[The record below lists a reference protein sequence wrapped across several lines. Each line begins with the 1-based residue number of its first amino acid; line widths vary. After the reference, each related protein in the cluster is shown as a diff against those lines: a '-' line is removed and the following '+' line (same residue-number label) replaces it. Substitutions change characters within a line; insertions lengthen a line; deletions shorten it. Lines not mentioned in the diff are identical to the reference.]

1 MNEATKIPLTATDK
15 RPASILTDVVV
26 RFAGDSGDGMQ
37 LTGAEFTEAT
47 ATAGNDFA
55 TMPDFPAEIRAP
67 AGSIAGVSAFQIDF
81 GSDEITTAGDGVDVL
96 VAMNPAALKAD
107 LGTLYEGGLLIVD
120 SGTFNDRFL
129 RRAGF
134 QTNPLDDGSLDAYRV
149 IAVDVS
155 KHIQALLKPFGF
167 THRSALRSRNMWV
180 LGLVAWLFE
189 RDLEPMQEALAEK
202 FAGKDDILKAN
213 LTALKAGRS
222 YAETVELPE
231 GVQTWKV
238 PAAKLAPGLYRRA
251 TGTDAMAWGL
261 LMAGRLANLSI
272 VFASYPITPASN
284 LLHTLAARKEFD
296 VVTFQ
301 AEDELAA
308 VCSAVGA
315 SFAGSLG
322 VTSSSGP
329 GISLKQEGI
338 SLAISAELPLV
349 IIDHQR
355 AGPSTGLPTKTEQ
368 SDLEMALFGRHGD
381 AHIPVLAPAFPGD
394 CFDVA
399 IEAVRLA
406 VRYMTP
412 VMILSDGYL
421 ANAATPWRIPDLS
434 SYAAIEAPFAR
445 VGSKSYQPFARNSQT
460 LARSWAVPGT
470 PGLEHRLGGLEK
482 EDITGRVSYEP
493 DNHQR
498 MTDLRTAKIDRIV
511 RDLPEQEVAQGED
524 HGRLA
529 VVGWGSTYGAIH
541 QAVRRARAEGL
552 DVSHIHVRHL
562 WPLPGNLGELLG
574 RFDRVLVPELNK
586 GQFLRLLRGE
596 FVLDARGF
604 QKVSGQPFRIDELE
618 HAIREG
624 LR

>member
-1 MNEATKIPLTATDK
+1 MNEVTRTTLSTPNHTRAPTLA
-15 RPASILTDVVV
+15 DVVV

-55 TMPDFPAEIRAP
+55 TLPDIPAEIRAP

-81 GSDEITTAGDGVDVL
+81 GSDNITTAGDAVDVL
-96 VAMNPAALKAD
+96 VAMNPAALKAN
-107 LGTLYEGGLLIVD
+107 LATLYEGGLLIVD
-120 SGTFNDRFL
+120 SGTFTDRYL

-155 KHIQALLKPFGF
+155 RHIQELLKPFGF

-189 RDLEPMQEALAEK
+189 RELEPMEEALQEK
-202 FAGKDDILKAN
+202 FGNKGDIVKAN
-213 LTALKAGRS
+213 LAALKAGHA

-238 PAAKLAPGLYRRA
+238 PPAKLEPGLYRRV
-251 TGTDAMAWGL
+251 TGTEALAWGL
-261 LMAGRLANLSI
+261 LMAGRLADLPI
-272 VFASYPITPASN
+272 VFASYPITPASA
-284 LLHTLAARKEFD
+284 LLHALADRKEFD
-296 VVTFQ
+296 VTTFQ
-301 AEDELAA
+301 AEDEIAA

-315 SFAGSLG
+315 SFAGALG
-322 VTSSSGP
+322 ITSSSGP

-349 IIDHQR
+349 IVDHQR

-381 AHIPVLAPAFPGD
+381 THIPLIAPAFPGD

-421 ANAATPWRIPDLS
+421 ANVATPWRIPALS
-434 SYAAIEAPFAR
+434 GYERIESPVAR
-445 VGSKSYQPFARNSQT
+445 PGSKSYQPFARNAET
-460 LARSWAVPGT
+460 LARAWAIPGT

-482 EDITGRVSYEP
+482 EDVTGYVSYDP

-498 MTDLRTAKIDRIV
+498 MTDLRTHKIDRIV

-586 GQFLRLLRGE
+586 GQFLRLLRAE
-596 FVLDARGF
+596 FVLDARGL
-604 QKVSGQPFRIDELE
+604 QKVNGQPFRIDELE
-618 HAIREG
+618 HAIRER

>member
-1 MNEATKIPLTATDK
+1 MNKATQTTLGAVNNMRTSTL
-15 RPASILTDVVV
+15 SDVVV

-47 ATAGNDFA
+47 ASAGNDFA
-55 TMPDFPAEIRAP
+55 TLPDIPAEIRAP

-81 GSDEITTAGDGVDVL
+81 GSDDISTAGDSADVL
-96 VAMNPAALKAD
+96 VAMNPAALKAN

-120 SGTFNDRFL
+120 SGTFTDRFL

-134 QTNPLDDGSLDAYRV
+134 QTNPLDDGSLDAYRI

-155 KHIQALLKPFGF
+155 KHIQEILKPFGF
-167 THRSALRSRNMWV
+167 THRSALRCRNMWM

-189 RDLEPMQEALAEK
+189 RQLKPMEEALIEK
-202 FAGKDDILKAN
+202 FGAEGDTIKAN
-213 LTALKAGRS
+213 LTALNAGHA
-222 YAETVELPE
+222 YAETVELPD

-238 PAAKLAPGLYRRA
+238 PPARLAPGLYRRV
-251 TGTDAMAWGL
+251 TGTEALAWGL
-261 LMAGRLANLSI
+261 LMAGRLADLPI
-272 VFASYPITPASN
+272 VFASYPITPASG
-284 LLHTLAARKEFD
+284 LLHALAARKEFD

-301 AEDELAA
+301 AEDEIAA

-349 IIDHQR
+349 IVNHQR
-355 AGPSTGLPTKTEQ
+355 AGPSTGLPTKIEQ

-381 AHIPVLAPAFPGD
+381 AHIPVIAPALPGD
-394 CFDVA
+394 CFDCT

-421 ANAATPWRIPDLS
+421 ANVATPWRIPDLAN
-434 SYAAIEAPFAR
+434 YEAIEAPLAR
-445 VGSKSYQPFARNSQT
+445 AGSKRYQPFARNSQT
-460 LARSWAVPGT
+460 LARSWALPGT

-482 EDITGRVSYEP
+482 EDVTGRVSYEA

-498 MTDLRTAKIDRIV
+498 MTDLRTAKIGRIV
-511 RDLPEQEVAQGED
+511 RDLPQQDVAQGND
-524 HGRLA
+524 RGRLA
-529 VVGWGSTYGAIH
+529 VVGWGSTHGAIH

-562 WPLPGNLGELLG
+562 WPLPANLGELLG

-596 FVLDARGF
+596 FVLDARGL

-618 HAIREG
+618 HAIRER